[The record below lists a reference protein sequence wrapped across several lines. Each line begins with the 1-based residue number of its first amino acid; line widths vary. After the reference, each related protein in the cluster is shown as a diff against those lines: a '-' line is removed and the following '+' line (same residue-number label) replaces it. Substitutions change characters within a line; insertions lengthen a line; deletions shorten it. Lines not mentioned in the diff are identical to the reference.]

1 MSSSISR
8 LCRLFSNNTPIK
20 KKPIKTTMPSSISR
34 LCRVFANN
42 TPIKKTTP
50 PQILTKPL
58 PKEEKTTKPSTPPNP
73 SLKDLINII
82 SEEKNLTTL
91 VENFKKFSKRRRFRS
106 QHLLYEKTINR
117 LALAK
122 QHSLVEQVLEHQKK
136 FDNIT
141 KEGFAMRLISLY
153 GKAGMFDHA
162 LKLFYELPELK
173 CARTV
178 KSFNTLL
185 YASIVSKKFDETE
198 KLFREVSLKL
208 SIEPDIHSYTFVIQA
223 FVELGSFDSAVLML
237 DEMEKNGVKP
247 GMITFNTLLSGYN
260 NGKFEDAEKIWARM
274 EETGLVPDIYC
285 YNAKLLAFVNAGKIS
300 EAVEIVEQLRNSREK
315 PNRYT
320 YNILIKWYCRNGNL
334 DEAKSVYD
342 HMLKSDLVPDWYTF
356 DALIPCVCEKGDF
369 DLALKLCE
377 ESISSKSSNCHI
389 SADIVQV
396 VVNGLVKESK
406 VGKAKGLV
414 ETALS
419 KTYFH
424 SNLKMP
430 QEEE

>member
-20 KKPIKTTMPSSISR
+20 K
-34 LCRVFANN
+34 
-42 TPIKKTTP
+42 TPP

-58 PKEEKTTKPSTPPNP
+58 PKEEKTIKQSTPPPQILTKPLPKQEKTTKPSIPPNP

-82 SEEKNLTTL
+82 AEEKNLTTL
-91 VENFKKFSKRRRFRS
+91 VENFKKFSERRRFRS

-173 CARTV
+173 CVRTV

-260 NGKFEDAEKIWARM
+260 NGRFEDAEKIWARM
-274 EETGLVPDIYC
+274 EESGLVPDIYC

-300 EAVEIVEQLRNSREK
+300 EAVEIVEQLGNSREK

-320 YNILIKWYCRNGNL
+320 YNILIKCERGEVRVDWVQQELILNHPLVGCFVSHCGSVSMWESLVNTCQIILVLHAGDQFVN
-334 DEAKSVYD
+334 AKF
-342 HMLKSDLVPDWYTF
+342 MTRELK
-356 DALIPCVCEKGDF
+356 
-369 DLALKLCE
+369 
-377 ESISSKSSNCHI
+377 
-389 SADIVQV
+389 V
-396 VVNGLVKESK
+396 VVDVDGRE
-406 VGKAKGLV
+406 
-414 ETALS
+414 
-419 KTYFH
+419 
-424 SNLKMP
+424 
-430 QEEE
+430 

>member
-8 LCRLFSNNTPIK
+8 LCRLF
-20 KKPIKTTMPSSISR
+20 
-34 LCRVFANN
+34 ANN
-42 TPIKKTTP
+42 TLIKKTPP

-58 PKEEKTTKPSTPPNP
+58 PKEEKTIKQSTPPPQILTKPLPKQEKTTKPSTPPNP

-82 SEEKNLTTL
+82 SKEKNLTTL
-91 VENFKKFSKRRRFRS
+91 VENFKKFSERRRFRS
-106 QHLLYEKTINR
+106 RHILREQIINR

-141 KEGFAMRLISLY
+141 QESFAAKLISLY

-162 LKLFYELPELK
+162 LKLFDELPELN
-173 CARTV
+173 CTRTV
-178 KSFNTLL
+178 KSFNALL
-185 YASIVSKKFDETE
+185 NASVVSKKFDETE

-208 SIEPDIHSYTFVIQA
+208 SIEPDIHSYTIVIQA
-223 FVELGSFDSAVLML
+223 FVELGSFDSVVLML

-247 GMITFNTLLSGYN
+247 GLITFNTLLSGFYN

-274 EETGLVPDIYC
+274 EESGIVPDIYC
-285 YNAKLLAFVNAGKIS
+285 YNAKLLAFVNAGKVS
-300 EAVEIVEQLRNSREK
+300 EAVEIVEQLGNSIEK
-315 PNRYT
+315 PNCYT

-356 DALIPCVCEKGDF
+356 EALIPCVCEKGDF

-389 SADIVQV
+389 SAYIVQV
-396 VVNGLVKESK
+396 VVDGLVKESK

-419 KTYFH
+419 KTYFR

-430 QEEE
+430 QEKE